1 MSKHPPEHFS
11 INVEPQNEQTPNN
24 NDNNEINIKK
34 KELVSTE
41 LSYIRPSKIT
51 NKQEVSNKLVGSL
64 VESCYPLLVMVL
76 LYTQD
81 RGDVGRGRLSMLL
94 GVLFCSVQYPVLPL
108 VGSSY
113 LGAISVLGH
122 ISKTAD
128 CTLIDRP
135 MF

>member
-1 MSKHPPEHFS
+1 
-11 INVEPQNEQTPNN
+11 
-24 NDNNEINIKK
+24 
-34 KELVSTE
+34 
-41 LSYIRPSKIT
+41 
-51 NKQEVSNKLVGSL
+51 
-64 VESCYPLLVMVL
+64 MVL